1 MGSKQDLLALL
12 FGAELCNFDYNVKEW
27 GKEKDTSIFDFLLT
41 FEEVLQKVKSLTTSN
56 NSVFNFINFYQFV
69 P

>member
-12 FGAELCNFDYNVKEW
+12 FGAELCNFDYNVKEG

-41 FEEVLQKVKSLTTSN
+41 FEEVLQKVKSLTASN
-56 NSVFNFINFYQFV
+56 DSVFNFINFYQFV